1 MMAENISFRISA
13 VDDFSRT
20 MRSFERNMDNAL
32 SSVRNGTNSVSE
44 ATRGMA
50 NEMRQAYRDMRDSM
64 SAFRV
69 EQMAVEYQFFQL
81 GQNAEAFAGRTGD
94 FMAEIE
100 RLGRAQRTIN
110 DNMLRN
116 NRIALGQFYQ
126 QVGALTTMTTQAARI
141 SANYDRMA
149 NPMYRV
155 NQAGLGIAN
164 SLNRM
169 ANRGNAAV
177 VALSLLGPT
186 ANMQQLQNMTAM
198 ITQGLMRFQMV
209 AIGAAIASA
218 LLYSALHK
226 GAMETVA
233 GYEESFNR
241 MKSLVRQAFQP
252 MVDVF
257 GMVMMKVYQ
266 FTSAIAE
273 MVIRFNEAHP
283 VLAKIIQGIMML
295 IPALTLL
302 LSPLAIGIGLVAGF
316 KAAFGFLWTMIG
328 PVVTGLAAMSAT
340 VWLVAAAIV
349 GLVAGFT
356 IAYNK
361 IEWFRNAVDT
371 AWAWIKATFMSA
383 LNVIKAA
390 VAQAMAAVSKYFG
403 EELAKIRKFWDEN
416 GTEIMRVVKVVMAF
430 IAAHITANMA
440 IIKAVITVAW
450 NIIVGIVKGVWEV
463 LKGVISGGVQMIL
476 GIIKTFISILHGDWR
491 GAWEGLKD
499 IAQGAIKALG
509 AAATSMFTIGKNIVM
524 GLINGIKSAAG
535 GLMETARNIANSV
548 TKTIKGALNIHSPS
562 RVMMELGSYTTEG
575 FALGLSNQLAQI
587 RAASRDMATTTIS
600 NIAGVQPVK
609 NTSTSAQPSQIN
621 LTLNYNGPGSEEDA
635 YNMLNLVERGLNERL
650 GLKLRMNGVR

>member
-1 MMAENISFRISA
+1 MAENISFRISA

-20 MRSFERNMDNAL
+20 MRSFERNMDHAL
-32 SSVRNGTNSVSE
+32 SSVRNGTNQVSD

-94 FMAEIE
+94 FMSEIE

-126 QVGALTTMTTQAARI
+126 QVGAMTTMTTQAARI

-155 NQAGLGIAN
+155 NQAGLGIAD

-186 ANMQQLQNMTAM
+186 ANMHQLRNMTMM

-209 AIGAAIASA
+209 AIGAAITSA
-218 LLYSALHK
+218 LVYSALHK

-233 GYEESFNR
+233 GYEEAFNR

-257 GMVMMKVYQ
+257 GMVMVKVYN
-266 FTSAIAE
+266 FISAISE

-283 VLAKIIQGIMML
+283 VLAKILQGIMML
-295 IPALTLL
+295 IPALTLI

-316 KAAFGFLWTMIG
+316 SAAWGFLWTLIG

-340 VWLVAAAIV
+340 VWIVAAAIV

-371 AWAWIKATFMSA
+371 AWAWIKETFITA
-383 LNVIKAA
+383 LNVIKSA

-416 GTEIMRVVKVVMAF
+416 GAEIMRVVKVVMAF
-430 IAAHITANMA
+430 IAVNIQTQMA

-463 LKGVISGGVQMIL
+463 LKGVISGGIQIIL

-499 IAQGAIKALG
+499 IALGAIKALG
-509 AAATSMFTIGKNIVM
+509 AAATSTFTIGKNIVL
-524 GLINGIKSAAG
+524 GLVNGIKSAAG
-535 GLMETARNIANSV
+535 GLLETARNIANSV

-562 RVMMELGSYTTEG
+562 RVMMELGGYTTEG
-575 FALGLSNQLAQI
+575 FAIGLGNQLAQI
-587 RAASRDMATTTIS
+587 KEASRNMATTAMANVTG
-600 NIAGVQPVK
+600 AQPVK
-609 NTSTSAQPSQIN
+609 YQASTSQPSQIN
-621 LTLNYNGPGSEEDA
+621 LTLNYNGTGAREDA
-635 YNMLNLVERGLNERL
+635 FEMLDVIERGLNDRL
-650 GLKLRMNGVR
+650 GLKLRLNGVK